1 MKYILGI
8 WVHKFIEVLFVESE
22 MVTENVVA
30 GELRVDQLLV
40 DKSGVTSQLPFAF
53 KWQPDCEVMSVLK

>member
-1 MKYILGI
+1 MKYVLCI

-22 MVTENVVA
+22 MMAENVVA

-40 DKSGVTSQLPFAF
+40 NKSGVTSQLPFAF
-53 KWQPDCEVMSVLK
+53 KW